1 MLKFAILVVGNPTPL
16 SRIFFNLQ
24 VFAKADRRPSVMA
37 WNVISLRQRLSLGRF
52 LSPQQVLSPS
62 HNVLMVMHI
71 LQSWAGS
78 AFFPLSSFSLFHIEY
93 VFNSPYKPGLG
104 HS

>member
-1 MLKFAILVVGNPTPL
+1 MLKFATLVVANPTPL
-16 SRIFFNLQ
+16 SCIFVNIQ

-37 WNVISLRQRLSLGRF
+37 WSGVSLRQRLSLGRF

-62 HNVLMVMHI
+62 YNVLIVLHI

-78 AFFPLSSFSLFHIEY
+78 AFFPLNSFSLFHREY
-93 VFNSPYKPGLG
+93 VFNSPYKHGLG
-104 HS
+104 HL